1 MAARDTEPIR
11 IARGTTVSNDLQQ
24 LLDNLHVE
32 QIDTNLFRGFTLPS
46 RNPRIYGGQ
55 VLAQAM
61 NAATRSVDPARHV
74 HSQHAYFLRPGDPA
88 RAVIYEVDPIRDGR
102 GFSTRRVVA
111 RQGGRAI
118 FNTAISYQQPEDGL
132 AHHEPMPEVPPPE
145 SLESDFSYHTRMAA
159 ENPSRYHAPS
169 TESIDYRPLEQ
180 LDRCDPPARPPRFGV
195 WMRANGTMPDTPGAH
210 AQMLA
215 YMSDCYLMSTALLPH
230 GISYDN
236 PAIQTASLDH
246 GLWFY
251 EDFRADQW
259 LYYHLVSPL
268 AGRAR
273 GFNIGYVYT
282 REGRLVAAAVQ
293 EGLMRQVAPP
303 G

>member
-1 MAARDTEPIR
+1 M
-11 IARGTTVSNDLQQ
+11 SKDLQQ
-24 LLDNLHVE
+24 LLDNLHLE
-32 QIDTNLFRGFTLPS
+32 QIDTNLFRGVTPPG

-61 NAATRSVDPARHV
+61 NAATRSVDRARRV

-88 RAVIYEVDPIRDGR
+88 RPVIYEVDPIRDGR

-118 FNTAISYQQPEDGL
+118 FNTSISYQLPEQGL

-145 SLESDFSYHTRMAA
+145 SLESDFAYYARRAA
-159 ENPSRYHAPS
+159 EQPEHYHALTSHPV
-169 TESIDYRPLEQ
+169 DYRPLER
-180 LDRCDPPARPPRFGV
+180 LERRNPPARAARFGV
-195 WMRANGTMPDTPGAH
+195 WMRANGTMPDDPGLH

-215 YMSDCYLMSTALLPH
+215 YMSDSYLMSTALLPH
-230 GISYDN
+230 AISYEN
-236 PAIQTASLDH
+236 PALQTASLDH

-251 EDFRADQW
+251 ADFRADEW
-259 LYYHLVSPL
+259 LFYHLVSPI
-268 AGRAR
+268 AGGGR
-273 GFNIGYVYT
+273 GLNIGCVYA
-282 REGRLVAAAVQ
+282 RDGRLVAAAVQ
-293 EGLMRQVAPP
+293 EGLMRPVTAS